1 MRLDELGL
9 PLVSAR
15 DGLATRCRFPSHD
28 LPTEVAYNREESKE
42 NQWTTEIQSCF
53 TRAQQ

>member
-15 DGLATRCRFPSHD
+15 DGLATRCTFPSHD

-42 NQWTTEIQSCF
+42 NQWTTEIQICF

>member
-1 MRLDELGL
+1 MVDAVGRAWT
-9 PLVSAR
+9 SAGQR
-15 DGLATRCRFPSHD
+15 QGWACYSFPSHD